1 MMLDV
6 VFHCFRTILTHFG
19 AFIKIKKM
27 IFVDPSH
34 TFGLCTCDAWCGFLS
49 FSDNTHTLW
58 CFMNI
63 LHLIVCQTR
72 SILWDVLRWSR
83 AGTWRLSFF
92 YYAFA
97 VLLCIALSGI
107 LGQYAHWA
115 IEVYIYVSWLTRV
128 SFFVIMSDNS
138 CCFCWNGFIVYT
150 YILLQTLANALT
162 GAVVFWILA
171 CHACLY
177 VEYVTCK
184 VRFLETFGNVY
195 IG

>member
-1 MMLDV
+1 MSESWKIEFRASLSHILLV
-6 VFHCFRTILTHFG
+6 YTWCFTWLWICFRTTLTHFENS
-19 AFIKIKKM
+19 I
-27 IFVDPSH
+27 
-34 TFGLCTCDAWCGFLS
+34 
-49 FSDNTHTLW
+49 
-58 CFMNI
+58 NI